1 MTKAMNRGEFLAA
14 QAAAAGAPL
23 NDGRYARKDADPTV
37 ADVAKSV
44 KSLSDNLT
52 EREKSM
58 AATVEKLKEE
68 IKLNGEMSSETKT
81 ALEKQA
87 EQATAVQAQLTE
99 VQQKLDGLKLERA
112 QKAAPSAG
120 RQFIE
125 DEKVKQFLDP
135 STRQGSKVRLG
146 IKDITSLTSG
156 AGGAGDL
163 VVEQRVPGIIT
174 PPDRTLTIR
183 ALLSQGVTS
192 SNSIEFVQE
201 TGFTNNAAP
210 TPEGQTKPE
219 SELTFDLTRSPV
231 ITIAHFM
238 DATVQILDDAP
249 MLMSYID
256 TRLRY
261 GLELVEENQILNGDG
276 TGANLLGLIPQ
287 ATAFNDSRVNPDTTR
302 IDVVRMA
309 ITQSR
314 IAEYRPTAIVMHP
327 EDWEAI
333 ELTKTTEGAY
343 VWANPRALAGPTLWG
358 LPVIDSTAMDPG
370 EFLLGAFM
378 MGAQIWDR
386 QSSTVEV
393 STETGDNFK
402 QNMVTIRAEER
413 LALTVYR
420 PEAFVTGDFSTIVT
434 G

>member
-1 MTKAMNRGEFLAA
+1 MTKPMNRGEFLAA
-14 QAAAAGAPL
+14 QAASANVPQS
-23 NDGRYARKDADPTV
+23 GRYARKDGGPSV
-37 ADVAKSV
+37 ADVAKEV
-44 KSLSDNLT
+44 KSLSENLT
-52 EREKSM
+52 KREQAM
-58 AATVEKLKEE
+58 AETVKKLEEE
-68 IKLNGEMSSETKT
+68 IKLKGGMSSDTKE

-87 EQATAVQAQLTE
+87 EQATAIQAQLTE
-99 VQQKLDGLKLERA
+99 VQQKMDGLKLERA
-112 QKAAPSAG
+112 SPHTPSAG
-120 RQFIE
+120 KQFI
-125 DEKVKQFLDP
+125 DDDKVKQFLDP
-135 STRQGSKVRLG
+135 STRSGSKVRLG

-210 TPEGQTKPE
+210 TPEGTTKPQ
-219 SELTFDLTRSPV
+219 SDLTFELTRSPV
-231 ITIAHFM
+231 VTIAHFI

-261 GLELVEENQILNGDG
+261 GLELVEENQLLNGDG

-287 ATAFNDSRVNPDTTR
+287 ATDFDDSRVNPDTTR

-314 IAEYRPTAIVMHP
+314 VAEYRPTAVVMHP
-327 EDWEAI
+327 EDWESI

-343 VWANPRALAGPTLWG
+343 VWANPRGLAGPTLWG

-378 MGAQIWDR
+378 MGAQVWDR

-393 STETGDNFK
+393 STETGNNFK
-402 QNMVTIRAEER
+402 ENMVTIRAEER